1 MINQSLDINIQLKKY
16 MINLFLNYSMLLN
29 HVCEQ
34 IQ

>member
-1 MINQSLDINIQLKKY
+1 MINQSLDIIQLKKY
-16 MINLFLNYSMLLN
+16 MINLFLNYSMFLN